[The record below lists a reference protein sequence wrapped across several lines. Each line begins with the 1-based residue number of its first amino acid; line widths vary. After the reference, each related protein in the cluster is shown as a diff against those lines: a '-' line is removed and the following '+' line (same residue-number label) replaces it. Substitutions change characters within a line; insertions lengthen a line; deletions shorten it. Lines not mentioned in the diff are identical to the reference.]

1 MQQHARKIND
11 LGAYLHYWPKPKKTI
26 MAFVLRIHKI
36 RSKSVN
42 LLIWQKMKGV
52 SAITVEWTSLW
63 SAGHQSVKE
72 DLICKNIQGHG
83 NITEEIHQLSDAAIY
98 YHHCQNQKKIRH
110 YCNTVERTACLLC
123 ERASKAPIC
132 EISVWSALMHFYCPL
147 LTVQTKIHQL

>member
-11 LGAYLHYWPKPKKTI
+11 LGAYLHYCQNQKKTI

-63 SAGHQSVKE
+63 SVGHQSVKE

-83 NITEEIHQLSDAAIY
+83 NIKEEIHQLSNAAIY
-98 YHHCQNQKKIRH
+98 HHHCQKKIRH

-123 ERASKAPIC
+123 ERAGKPPIC
-132 EISVWSALMHFYCPL
+132 EISVWSALMHLNCCSL
-147 LTVQTKIHQL
+147 LTVQTKTHQL